1 MIMFSKI
8 KGHFLGKISNKGI
21 QLIPEIRSPREKMKV
36 VERNLRINNKMTFRK
51 QQKKTHLVLPE
62 IGYFLKQLFQDE
74 QWIFMWDNAAEAQH
88 TSAYTQSEYS
98 FFFFFFQKLF
108 FRNHSQYPILYQS
121 EFKQRP
127 NQWGRWGEGCVCV
140 EVVYTNVEAG

>member
-1 MIMFSKI
+1 MFSKI
-8 KGHFLGKISNKGI
+8 KGHFLGKFSNKGI

-74 QWIFMWDNAAEAQH
+74 QWIFM
-88 TSAYTQSEYS
+88 
-98 FFFFFFQKLF
+98 
-108 FRNHSQYPILYQS
+108 
-121 EFKQRP
+121 
-127 NQWGRWGEGCVCV
+127 
-140 EVVYTNVEAG
+140 

>member
-1 MIMFSKI
+1 MFSKI

-21 QLIPEIRSPREKMKV
+21 QLIPGIRSPREKMKV
-36 VERNLRINNKMTFRK
+36 VERNPRINNQMTFRK

-62 IGYFLKQLFQDE
+62 IGYFLKQLFRDE

-88 TSAYTQSEYS
+88 TSAYTHSEYL

-108 FRNHSQYPILYQS
+108 SRDHSQYQILYQS
-121 EFKQRP
+121 KFKQRP
-127 NQWGRWGEGCVCV
+127 NQ
-140 EVVYTNVEAG
+140 